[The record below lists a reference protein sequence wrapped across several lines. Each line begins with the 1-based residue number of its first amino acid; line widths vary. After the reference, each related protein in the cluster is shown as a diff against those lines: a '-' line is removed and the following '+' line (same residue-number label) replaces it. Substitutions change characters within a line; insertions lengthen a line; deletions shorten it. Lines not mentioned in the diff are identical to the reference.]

1 LDIAP
6 VIYRLYT
13 RGALHLAGYD
23 VTLAD
28 IRSFRQ
34 LGSYCAGHPARGL
47 LPGVEVTTGPLG
59 QGVANAV
66 GMAMAERL
74 LAARFN
80 TEGFPLVD
88 HRTIAKCGDGGR
100 GLRGLLA
107 GRRLDLGELTL
118 LYDDNRV
125 SLLGVVSHHRKP
137 DAPRSCHRTCPGSRW
152 RRPARSAGRSWTDQM
167 VGLTTFGASGKGP
180 DLYRD
185 FGLTPKR
192 SPPSPTGH
200 RPSPISSPGS
210 TGAPMNPR
218 NYSISPGRVV
228 VGLD

>member
-1 LDIAP
+1 MTQPTRPGRNVTGSCCPGHASM
-6 VIYRLYT
+6 VLY
-13 RGALHLAGYD
+13 GALHLAGYD

-34 LGSYCAGHPARGL
+34 LGSRCAGDPERGL
-47 LPGVEVTTGPLG
+47 LSGVEVTTGPLG

-80 TEGFPLVD
+80 TEGFRLVD
-88 HRTIAKCGDGGR
+88 HRTIAKCGDGAMMEGVASEACS
-100 GLRGLLA
+100 LA
-107 GRRLDLGELTL
+107 GHLGLGELTL

-125 SLLGVVSHHRKP
+125 SLLGVVFTVRKP

-152 RRPARSAGRSWTDQM
+152 RRLARSAGRSWTDQM

-185 FGLTPKR
+185 FGLTPEVVAAVAR
-192 SPPSPTGH
+192 QAIGRHPSARRAAQEH
-200 RPSPISSPGS
+200 R
-210 TGAPMNPR
+210 
-218 NYSISPGRVV
+218 
-228 VGLD
+228 